1 MDWIL
6 SRKKFQPGQHAA
18 PDGSYFWSS
27 GDHSSLATGESAVIT
42 DGYLLPRLECPE
54 EFAGFK
60 GEDLVRNLMKK
71 SGEGFIHLVKGNFAL
86 LILREGGFDIYNDIH
101 GMGRFFF
108 WESGDDFVIS
118 NSIET
123 VRAYGNAVPDYENMA
138 LYCLAEHFVMDMTAF
153 RGVKQSMPSSWFTF
167 DGKLKKSSYW
177 EPTALFTTRR
187 ERHEP
192 EYYADRWIRIIKDY
206 VSEPGLNTT
215 LTLTGGSDS
224 RLVLAGLMKAGAQV
238 KTFTYGDPLSADAVV
253 AKKVSARL
261 GLDHAIH
268 MADSPSPEWLGDRW
282 SGINSIGNTLVNLHR
297 AHRYHAAE
305 EERKRNPEV
314 EVLFTGLMGGEYLRG
329 PEYDGYIISEYF
341 RKVNQ
346 GSPSGRI
353 KRAKE
358 MLLAR
363 SVNTDILDTGLLTEK
378 LEQISAPF
386 LRKEKE
392 KEFLLSFYIYGCAH
406 HYQDSLIYSSLF
418 RQVVNP
424 FMDPDFLEM
433 AAASDYI
440 SFNHSDGLYNLL
452 WASLFQV
459 RLTHLLLPELSDIP
473 YSKRGFYTAND
484 VTGNRMKYLLG
495 RAAGISKRH
504 SYPPSF
510 SYGDWMRDFAGI
522 QLSDLSP
529 VVAPLFKVNEITHR
543 LHQVTTNLNE
553 REWHYYTNPLNLGK
567 IFTNE
572 KA

>member
-1 MDWIL
+1 VDWII
-6 SRKKFQPGQHAA
+6 SRKKFKPGQIAA
-18 PDGSYFWSS
+18 PDGGYFCSFRDQAS
-27 GDHSSLATGESAVIT
+27 ITAGESAIII
-42 DGYLLPRLECPE
+42 DGYVLPRLDCPE

-71 SGEGFIHLVKGNFAL
+71 SGEEFIHLVKGNFTL
-86 LILREGGFDIYNDIH
+86 LIFREGGFNIFSDIH

-118 NSIET
+118 NRIET
-123 VRAYGNAVPDYENMA
+123 VRAYCNAVPDYENMA
-138 LYCLAEHFVMDMTAF
+138 LYCLAEHFVMDLTAF
-153 RGVKQSMPSSWFTF
+153 RGVKQSMPASRITY

-177 EPTALFTTRR
+177 EPAALFTSRR
-187 ERHEP
+187 EKHET
-192 EYYADRWIRIIKDY
+192 EYYADRWARIIKGY

-224 RLVLAGLMKAGAQV
+224 RLVFAGLMKSGAQV
-238 KTFTYGDPLSADAVV
+238 RTFTYGDPQSADAVV
-253 AKKVSARL
+253 AKMIAGRL

-268 MADSPSPEWLGDRW
+268 QEDSPSPEWLGNRW
-282 SGINSIGNTLVNLHR
+282 SGIISIGNTLVNLHR

-305 EERKRNPEV
+305 EERKRNPEAN
-314 EVLFTGLMGGEYLRG
+314 VLFTGLMGGEYLRG

-341 RKVNQ
+341 RKVNH
-346 GSPSGRI
+346 GSPSDRI
-353 KRAKE
+353 KKAKE
-358 MLLAR
+358 MLSAR
-363 SVNTDILDTGLLTEK
+363 SVETGILDTDLLSEK

-386 LRKEKE
+386 LRHDKE

-406 HYQDSLIYSSLF
+406 HYQDSLIYSSQF

-433 AAASDYI
+433 AADSDYI
-440 SFNHSDGLYNLL
+440 SFNRSNGFFNLL

-473 YSKRGFYTAND
+473 YNKRGFYTAKD
-484 VTGNRMKYLLG
+484 VTGNRLRYLIG
-495 RAAGISKRH
+495 RAAGIRKRH
-504 SYPPSF
+504 SCPPNF
-510 SYGDWMRDFAGI
+510 SYGDWMKDFAAS
-522 QLSDLSP
+522 QLSALSP
-529 VVAPLFKVNEITHR
+529 VIAPLFKVDEITRR
-543 LHQVTTNLNE
+543 LHQVTANLNE
-553 REWHYYTNPLNLGK
+553 REWHYFTNPINLGK